1 MAVVL
6 IALLIVLI
14 LGGLGFAIHVL
25 WWLAIAALIIFAL
38 GFLVRTGE
46 SAAAGP
52 RRRRRRWSYW

>member
-25 WWLAIAALIIFAL
+25 WWLAIAALIIWAL

-52 RRRRRRWSYW
+52 RRRRRWYYW